1 MGMTPDEYFST
12 FVQGNHGDCLAD
24 PGCVRRAFNAAV
36 SATHMAD
43 HYFAYT
49 SRHQPRKV
57 AAYAKLE
64 AFIEYVE
71 AQTDGCFR
79 DIKSIANAYKHLY
92 ERQGRTKWSIASAGA
107 INSITFEAPQPISSI
122 RQDLGSRAHDGDLRV
137 VFRRRDRTQGVFLP
151 TLERVTDFWLEELYG
166 VDA

>member
-1 MGMTPDEYFST
+1 MTPDQYFST
-12 FVQGNHGDCLAD
+12 FVEGNHCDCLAE

-49 SRHQPRKV
+49 SRHQPDKM

-71 AQTDGCFR
+71 DQTHGCFR

-92 ERQGRTKWSIASAGA
+92 ERQGRAKWSIASAGS
-107 INSITFEAPQPISSI
+107 IESITFDVPEAISSI
-122 RQDLGSRAHDGDLRV
+122 RQDFTSRSKDSDLQV
-137 VFRRRDRTQGVFLP
+137 VFRRRDRTGGVFLP
-151 TLERVTDFWLEELYG
+151 TLERVIDFWLEELYG

>member
-1 MGMTPDEYFST
+1 MTPDQYFST
-12 FVQGNHGDCLAD
+12 FVQGNHSDCLAE

-49 SRHQPRKV
+49 SRRQPHKL
-57 AAYAKLE
+57 AGYAKLE
-64 AFIEYVE
+64 AFIEHVE
-71 AQTDGCFR
+71 SQTHGCFR

-92 ERQGRTKWSIASAGA
+92 ERQGRTKWSIASAGS
-107 INSITFEAPQPISSI
+107 IDSITFDAPEAISSI
-122 RQDLGSRAHDGDLRV
+122 RQHVTTRSDDTDLRV
-137 VFRRRDRTQGVFLP
+137 VFHRRDRTRGVFLP
-151 TLERVTDFWLEELYG
+151 TLERVMDFWFEELY